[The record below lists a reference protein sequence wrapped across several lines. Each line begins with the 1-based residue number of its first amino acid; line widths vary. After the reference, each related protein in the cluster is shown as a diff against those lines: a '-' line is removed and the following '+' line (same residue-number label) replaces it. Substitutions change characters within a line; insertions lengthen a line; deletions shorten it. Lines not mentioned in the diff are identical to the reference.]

1 MEPVEIKFK
10 GKINRPTTSSDAHL
24 ANKWLSLLM
33 HSDACLKSQEVTT
46 EEGSKE
52 WENNLTQNQLFKLE
66 LCGFHP
72 FVVKTWK

>member
-10 GKINRPTTSSDAHL
+10 GKINRPTTSTDAHI
-24 ANKWLSLLM
+24 ATKWLSLLIH
-33 HSDACLKSQEVTT
+33 HSVACLKSREVTT

-52 WENNLTQNQLFKLE
+52 WENNLTQNQLFKFD

-72 FVVKTWK
+72 FVVKT